1 VNATRR
7 CLALAAAVV
16 LAPIS
21 ALRAA
26 EVDFGRDVRPVISDN
41 CVHCHGPDD
50 KRRKAGLR
58 LDTRDGL
65 FEPGADGTP
74 AVIPGKSADSPLF
87 QRISTTDEDDLMP
100 PPKTGHR
107 LTPAQVAT
115 IKAWIDGGAP
125 WRGHWAFLRPARPPL
140 PEVSALPGSAG
151 NPGNPID
158 RFVAARLAEAGLAL
172 AAEADRSTLLRRVTL
187 DLTGLPPTL
196 AEIDQFKR
204 DRSPRAYEK
213 AVDRLLASP
222 RYGERM
228 VQEWLEAARYADTNG
243 FQNDGERAMWPWR
256 DWAVRALNANMP
268 FDRFTIEQ
276 LAGDLLP
283 NPTEDQLIA
292 TGFNR
297 NHPLNGEGGAI
308 AEESR
313 VGYVMDRTETTMT
326 VWLGLTATCS
336 RCHDHKYDPL
346 RQREYYQFFAFFNR
360 VPETGGVDQRNDTA
374 SPVYEFASQERLA
387 ARDAQKKVH
396 DRAKAAVAKL
406 DDALSKGL
414 QAWEASVDPTTLP
427 EKVRGALAVPVA
439 TRSADERT
447 LLRAHYLDTSPR
459 RRELQKIES
468 DERKVLDRLNKDI
481 VVTMVM
487 KDAAEPRDTFMLT
500 RGEYDKPGEKVAA
513 DVPAFL
519 PPLPPQADGARPDR
533 LALARWL
540 VSPENPL
547 TARVTVNRAWQTF
560 FGTGIV
566 KTSEDFGTQGE
577 PPSHPE
583 LLDWLATELVRT
595 GWDMKA
601 LHRLI
606 VTSATYRQRADV
618 TTALLEK
625 DPENRLLGRGPRF
638 RLSSHALRDQALALA
653 GLLVEQR
660 GGPPVRPY
668 QPDGV
673 WEDFS
678 YGKIKYKRDAGPS
691 LYRRSLYTFWRRSVA
706 PTSLFDVPG
715 RQVCNVRAS
724 RTNSPLHA
732 LATMNDP
739 AFVEAA
745 RVWAEKLLARR
756 ALSHDQ
762 RIGLAFRMATA
773 RAPSAEERA
782 ILRRALDGY
791 LARFE
796 REPSA
801 AQQLITVGEREPDRR
816 APPVL
821 LAAYTG
827 LASLILNLDET
838 LTKE

>member
-1 VNATRR
+1 
-7 CLALAAAVV
+7 
-16 LAPIS
+16 
-21 ALRAA
+21 
-26 EVDFGRDVRPVISDN
+26 
-41 CVHCHGPDD
+41 
-50 KRRKAGLR
+50 
-58 LDTRDGL
+58 
-65 FEPGADGTP
+65 
-74 AVIPGKSADSPLF
+74 
-87 QRISTTDEDDLMP
+87 
-100 PPKTGHR
+100 
-107 LTPAQVAT
+107 
-115 IKAWIDGGAP
+115 
-125 WRGHWAFLRPARPPL
+125 
-140 PEVSALPGSAG
+140 
-151 NPGNPID
+151 
-158 RFVAARLAEAGLAL
+158 
-172 AAEADRSTLLRRVTL
+172 
-187 DLTGLPPTL
+187 
-196 AEIDQFKR
+196 
-204 DRSPRAYEK
+204 
-213 AVDRLLASP
+213 
-222 RYGERM
+222 
-228 VQEWLEAARYADTNG
+228 
-243 FQNDGERAMWPWR
+243 
-256 DWAVRALNANMP
+256 
-268 FDRFTIEQ
+268 
-276 LAGDLLP
+276 
-283 NPTEDQLIA
+283 
-292 TGFNR
+292 
-297 NHPLNGEGGAI
+297 
-308 AEESR
+308 
-313 VGYVMDRTETTMT
+313 
-326 VWLGLTATCS
+326 
-336 RCHDHKYDPL
+336 
-346 RQREYYQFFAFFNR
+346 
-360 VPETGGVDQRNDTA
+360 
-374 SPVYEFASQERLA
+374 
-387 ARDAQKKVH
+387 
-396 DRAKAAVAKL
+396 
-406 DDALSKGL
+406 
-414 QAWEASVDPTTLP
+414 
-427 EKVRGALAVPVA
+427 
-439 TRSADERT
+439 
-447 LLRAHYLDTSPR
+447 
-459 RRELQKIES
+459 
-468 DERKVLDRLNKDI
+468 
-481 VVTMVM
+481 
-487 KDAAEPRDTFMLT
+487 
-500 RGEYDKPGEKVAA
+500 
-513 DVPAFL
+513 
-519 PPLPPQADGARPDR
+519 
-533 LALARWL
+533 
-540 VSPENPL
+540 
-547 TARVTVNRAWQTF
+547 VTVNRAWQTF

-827 LASLILNLDET
+827 LASLILTLDET